1 MWSNDALMERVS
13 YCGLCEACCSPH
25 EADHTRSSVLGF
37 RPSSKIE
44 EKVQRKVTMSLKV
57 LEMPRKEW
65 RHFAWKTEGSC
76 ETRELSFMIWS

>member
-1 MWSNDALMERVS
+1 M
-13 YCGLCEACCSPH
+13 
-25 EADHTRSSVLGF
+25 LGF